1 MKLDY
6 GKLIDSYYDN
16 DKSMIEASTELDFKK
31 YQSVLNMA
39 VVAVDSRP

>member
-6 GKLIDSYYDN
+6 GKLFDSYYDN

-31 YQSVLNMA
+31 Y
-39 VVAVDSRP
+39 